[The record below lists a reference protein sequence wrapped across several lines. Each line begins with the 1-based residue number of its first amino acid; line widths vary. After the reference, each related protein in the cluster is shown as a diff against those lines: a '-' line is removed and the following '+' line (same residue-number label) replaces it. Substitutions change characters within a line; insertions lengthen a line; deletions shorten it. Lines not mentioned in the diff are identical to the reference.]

1 MFKLKVVCWNVLLKY
16 IACSVTELK
25 SLQPSWMV
33 CWSIFFSYFI
43 KFLIQH
49 VVCWFHMWILG
60 TANGSVLTIGF
71 STFEVAIN
79 WLSITKKFREKIKM
93 INLFY
98 HDEMASEVHI
108 FI

>member
-1 MFKLKVVCWNVLLKY
+1 MWKVG
-16 IACSVTELK
+16 IT
-25 SLQPSWMV
+25 
-33 CWSIFFSYFI
+33 
-43 KFLIQH
+43 
-49 VVCWFHMWILG
+49 
-60 TANGSVLTIGF
+60 NGSVLHVTIGL

-79 WLSITKKFREKIKM
+79 WLRITKKFREKIKM